1 MALQLIESH
10 VATTL
15 IYPTFGIYYGGT
27 ASALQLLRLFY
38 STEAKM
44 LIGFFIN
51 SSNDAEISTASPWGV
66 VTLYSAFARIWRD
79 GTRLAWQSDAGIVP
93 ITSLATTAPWIAGTD
108 GGTIGWAPDHRWA
121 GLATPGDALIVSAIS
136 ASNYYKVNA
145 AWPQDI
151 KTGEVLASL
160 GILSG
165 TQYVGVLRPSFNL
178 AYALKRVPTSGVYT
192 QIIEQPASTLRY
204 SSISSASWQHPRDI
218 LFIDSKTVAVLFMQ
232 AIGALA
238 DETKPAII
246 RVFDTTTSAWTLT
259 FEETLP
265 GSAHVAAWDPQ
276 NRLIYATGRYP
287 SNSTFY
293 TCRLARAPVSVAAP
307 QLVGATVLKE
317 LTPTVI
323 STLVRDGFAS
333 VISQYLVR
341 WTLSASTSGGALNSA
356 YSLTN
361 NSGVATITYVGPHK
375 PPAGLTEVV
384 TVEVSD
390 LEG

>member
-1 MALQLIESH
+1 
-10 VATTL
+10 
-15 IYPTFGIYYGGT
+15 
-27 ASALQLLRLFY
+27 
-38 STEAKM
+38 M
-44 LIGFFIN
+44 LIGYFIHR
-51 SSNDAEISTASPWGV
+51 SNDPDISQVAGWGIAV
-66 VTLYSAFARIWRD
+66 LYGAFARIWRD
-79 GTRLAWQSDAGIVP
+79 GTRLTLQSDAGIVP
-93 ITSLATTAPWIAGTD
+93 ITALATTEPWITSTD
-108 GGTIGWAPDHRWA
+108 TGTIGWAPDHRWA

-136 ASNYYKVNA
+136 ANNYYKVNA

-151 KTGEVLASL
+151 HTGQVLASL

-178 AYALKRVPTSGVYT
+178 AYALKDVTTSQGYT
-192 QIIEQPASTLRY
+192 QIIEQPASTIRY
-204 SSISSASWQHPRDI
+204 SSITSASWRHPRDI

-232 AIGALA
+232 DVGNLP
-238 DETKPAII
+238 DETKPAMI
-246 RVFDTTTSAWTLT
+246 RVFDTRTSAWTLT
-259 FEETLP
+259 FEDTLP
-265 GSAHVAAWDPQ
+265 GSAHVAAWDPT
-276 NRLIYATGRYP
+276 NRLLYATGRYP

-323 STLVRDGFAS
+323 STIVRDGFAS

-341 WTLSASTSGGALNSA
+341 WTLSASVSGGALNSA

-361 NSGVATITYVGPHK
+361 NSGIATITYVGPHK

>member
-10 VATTL
+10 TSTL
-15 IYPTFGIYYGGT
+15 VYPTFFLPGLGGT
-27 ASALQLLRLFY
+27 FSALQLRRLFY
-38 STEAKM
+38 STEAEL
-44 LIGFFIN
+44 LIGYFIHR
-51 SSNDAEISTASPWGV
+51 SADPEISTTTGWGV
-66 VTLYSAFARIWRD
+66 ATLHGAFARIWRD
-79 GTRLAWQSDAGIVP
+79 GTRLTWQSDSGIVP
-93 ITSLATTAPWIAGTD
+93 ITAIASNDPWIVATD
-108 GGTIGWAPDHRWA
+108 TGAIGWAPDRRIT
-121 GLATPGDALIVSAIS
+121 GLAAPGDALIVSAVS

-151 KTGEVLASL
+151 KTGEILASL
-160 GILSG
+160 GILS
-165 TQYVGVLRPSFNL
+165 TVQYVGVLRPSFNL
-178 AYALKRVPTSGVYT
+178 AYALRDTAASGT
-192 QIIEQPASTLRY
+192 QIIEMPASTMRF
-204 SSISSASWQHPRDI
+204 SSINSASWSHPRDI

-232 AIGALA
+232 EAAGSV
-238 DETKPAII
+238 DEAKPAII
-246 RVFDTTTSAWTLT
+246 RVFNTTTSAWTLT

-265 GSAHVAAWDPQ
+265 GSAHVAAWDPT
-276 NRLIYATGRYP
+276 NRILYATGRYP
-287 SNSTFY
+287 ANATFY
-293 TCRLARAPVSVAAP
+293 ACRLARAPVSVAAP

-323 STLVRDGFAS
+323 STIVRDGFAS

-341 WTLSASTSGGALNSA
+341 WTLSASVSGGALNSA